1 MPNLNDTLDTIL
13 DRSVTAADP
22 AARVPG
28 VVATVTRAD
37 GTLYEGAAGARSVDG
52 EVPMTTDS
60 VFCMFSTTKAITATA
75 ALQCTEEGLLD
86 LDAPA
91 AEYVPE
97 IAELQVIEGFDDE
110 GGQRLRAPLR
120 PITTRMLLLH
130 TAGLG
135 YMFFSDVYSRLAAT
149 TGEPDIIAATKKSL
163 MTPLL
168 FDPGT
173 RWNYGTNMDWAG
185 QVVEAVRGARL
196 GEVMSERI
204 FAPLGMTD
212 TAFTMSPG
220 MASRRT
226 EVHQRLDDGSLAP
239 TGMVLPQDPE
249 VHMGGHGLY
258 STMPDYTRFLRMW
271 LRDGEGEHGRVLR
284 PETVAAASTNGLGEL
299 KIGML
304 KTSAPALSHDAEF
317 FPGQSKSWAYSFMV
331 NDEKAPTGRAAGSL
345 AWAGLAN
352 LYYWIDRESD
362 VAGIW
367 GTQILPFADP
377 GSVGGYLDFETAVYQ
392 QLP

>member
-135 YMFFSDVYSRLAAT
+135 YMFFS
-149 TGEPDIIAATKKSL
+149 
-163 MTPLL
+163 
-168 FDPGT
+168 
-173 RWNYGTNMDWAG
+173 
-185 QVVEAVRGARL
+185 
-196 GEVMSERI
+196 
-204 FAPLGMTD
+204 
-212 TAFTMSPG
+212 
-220 MASRRT
+220 
-226 EVHQRLDDGSLAP
+226 
-239 TGMVLPQDPE
+239 
-249 VHMGGHGLY
+249 
-258 STMPDYTRFLRMW
+258 
-271 LRDGEGEHGRVLR
+271 
-284 PETVAAASTNGLGEL
+284 
-299 KIGML
+299 
-304 KTSAPALSHDAEF
+304 
-317 FPGQSKSWAYSFMV
+317 
-331 NDEKAPTGRAAGSL
+331 
-345 AWAGLAN
+345 GLAN
-352 LYYWIDRESD
+352 LYFIWIRRPFKLSHLYLSCLWQATNI
-362 VAGIW
+362 AGFW
-367 GTQILPFADP
+367 AAILFVPVYEGAIVDHRYHTEILGIDENIFGFLALSLVLAGAFFWTKFKVEP
-377 GSVGGYLDFETAVYQ
+377 HFNRSAPTA
-392 QLP
+392 